1 MIISIIKCGMILLI
15 LSQTSTVAVY
25 AITDYYLY
33 QDLTHWGRDHI
44 YAVLKTV
51 FLNAYSWMKLYE
63 FILRFHWSLF
73 LKVQLTYFKHWF
85 RNSLGADQATS
96 HYVNQWWL
104 DYLFPDK
111 IPFSAKSGRPFTFA
125 DYGCRDGGISVPLIK
140 HLIGQVFW
148 LDVSKIYS
156 VCMLCIL
163 ATNGY
168 SEDNVFHCKYLIYG
182 IDDLCID

>member
-1 MIISIIKCGMILLI
+1 MLDDITYSFPNFNGCCVCDYWLLSMPGFNSVWPRRHIRHFTDGIFKCI
-15 LSQTSTVAVY
+15 
-25 AITDYYLY
+25 
-33 QDLTHWGRDHI
+33 
-44 YAVLKTV
+44 
-51 FLNAYSWMKLYE
+51 FLNEIIW
-63 FILRFHWSLF
+63 I
-73 LKVQLTYFKHWF
+73 YFKISLKFVPKGPINIIHEHWF

-96 HYVNQWWL
+96 HYLNQWWL

-156 VCMLCIL
+156 ACMLCIL
-163 ATNGY
+163 ATKGY
-168 SEDNVFHCKYLIYG
+168 S
-182 IDDLCID
+182 